1 MAKEKREEIQFPSL
15 DELFSSQE
23 ERDDAKLKRIY
34 EIPLTEIDP
43 FPDHPYKV
51 RDDEDMDHLVESIR
65 AKGLITPCMVR
76 KKKDGRYEM
85 ISGHR
90 RKRACE
96 KLGMDKIRCEVVEL
110 SRDEAT
116 ILMVESNFQRTTIL
130 PSEKAF
136 AYKMRLEAM
145 KKQIARMKENQ
156 KKGMEYEGEPVGPQ
170 LERAQEHLGRTYGL
184 SEEEILRLGTPD
196 SRKHVTACPVG
207 TQYLKYRSDAEL
219 SKEVGESARQIQ
231 RYIRLTELI
240 PELLEMVDEGKIAMR
255 PAVELSYLEHRQRDV
270 YNLILQ
276 EQCTPNHSQ
285 ALRMKKLY
293 QAGELSIE
301 ALEDIMLEEKP
312 NQKERIVF
320 RGDRIAKLFPRDL
333 PLSKREDF
341 VAAAMEHYNRF
352 LQRKARD
359 QER

>member
-51 RDDEDMDHLVESIR
+51 RDDEDMDHLVESMR

-196 SRKHVTACPVG
+196 SRKHDTACPVG